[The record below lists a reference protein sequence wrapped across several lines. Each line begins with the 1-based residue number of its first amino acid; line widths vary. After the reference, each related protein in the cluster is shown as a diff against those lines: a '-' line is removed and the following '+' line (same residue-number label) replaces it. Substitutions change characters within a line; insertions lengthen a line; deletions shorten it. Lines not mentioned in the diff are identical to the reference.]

1 MMPFCRHPSAN
12 SAMCV
17 LQIGNDTA
25 GSNVVVYLCR
35 CKGYVAQQDCED
47 QGCHQLCRAPSCCC
61 MTNSG
66 YHAHLGIRLF
76 VQTLTSH
83 GVSVAIVRCHGHL
96 LRSLPLS
103 AMACSQI
110 ESAKADCGPSAMSQC
125 CKSSAAT
132 TIFIVSHFHW
142 SCLFRTA
149 VPLFTK
155 VRSNKVTAVDL

>member
-25 GSNVVVYLCR
+25 GSSVVVYLCR

-103 AMACSQI
+103 AMACRQI
-110 ESAKADCGPSAMSQC
+110 ESAKADW
-125 CKSSAAT
+125 
-132 TIFIVSHFHW
+132 TIRYVSMLQKLCWHHHFHCFPL
-142 SCLFRTA
+142 SLVLLVQDSRAA
-149 VPLFTK
+149 VH
-155 VRSNKVTAVDL
+155 